1 MKIAV
6 DVDDVL
12 TYTGEKYIEY
22 HNKRFGTHLR
32 PEEFYDFDCLKRYGF
47 SSKERFRR
55 VLEYVKNETP
65 KMKPVSGA
73 NEVLQNLKK
82 KHELIV
88 ITGRSNDIM
97 GKTEKWVKVHYPD
110 VFSDFISTNVHHING
125 GKDKGQIAEEL
136 GVDLIIDDYMGY
148 AIECANQGIGVLL
161 MTRPWNVSEEIENN
175 LIVRVDSWEEIAQ
188 KIR

>member
-12 TYTGEKYIEY
+12 TYTGEKYIAY
-22 HNKRFGTHLR
+22 HNKKFGTDLR
-32 PEEFYDFDCLKRYGF
+32 PEEFYDFDCLKKYGL
-47 SSKERFRR
+47 SSKERLRR
-55 VLEYVKNETP
+55 VLEYVENETP
-65 KMKPVSGA
+65 KMEPVNGA
-73 NEVLQNLKK
+73 KEVLQELKK

-88 ITGRSNDIM
+88 ITGRANDVM
-97 GKTEKWVKVHYPD
+97 GKTIKWIEKQYPD

-148 AIECANQGIGVLL
+148 AIECANHGIGVLL
-161 MTRPWNVSEEIENN
+161 MTRPWNACEKIENN
-175 LIVRVDSWEEIAQ
+175 LIVRVDSWEDIAQ
-188 KIR
+188 KIQ